1 MSIIMAATEV
11 DFRVDDDGDNC
22 FWTVVDTGEKIDI
35 DDVAGVDHR
44 ADPDDVAFEINTLL
58 AKHNLLIELL
68 DDGTDRYW
76 FRVKTVG

>member
-1 MSIIMAATEV
+1 MLWAGV
-11 DFRVDDDGDNC
+11 DQG
-22 FWTVVDTGEKIDI
+22 GKSEIE
-35 DDVAGVDHR
+35 DVAGVDHR